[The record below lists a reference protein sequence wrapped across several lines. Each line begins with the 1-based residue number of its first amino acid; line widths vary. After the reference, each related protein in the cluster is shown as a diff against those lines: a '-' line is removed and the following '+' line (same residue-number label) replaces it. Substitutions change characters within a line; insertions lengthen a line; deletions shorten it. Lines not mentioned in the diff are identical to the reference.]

1 MQTSTSGIEHHVSV
15 FSARGSLAALLL
27 AGALGSHSP
36 ALAQTNVGLT
46 TIYTFSPRVSSTN
59 ADGVFPRSGL
69 LLGADG
75 HFYGTTYNGGALG
88 WGTVFRI
95 TAKGDFT
102 TLAHFHGTDGYS
114 SSAPLVQARDGVL
127 YGTAEG
133 GGAKYYGTVFRVTT
147 NGDFTGLY
155 SFSGP
160 DGSYPVSALVES
172 PDGYLYGT
180 TRTGG
185 AYNYGTVFKITTNGA
200 LTTLLS
206 FNNTNGAYPSGGLL
220 PLNDDNGNFLGTTE
234 RGGIKGAGTIY
245 KLAPNGT
252 LISSFSF
259 GYTNGSVPKCTLVH
273 GDDGNF
279 YGTTKYGGPGNGTN
293 GYGSV
298 FRFTLAG
305 ELTTLALFDNQN
317 GSTPDSGLL
326 KTKDGSLYGVTLF
339 STYRLM
345 SAGAIAPIALFY
357 GVNYQY
363 PFGLFARGNLAEGPD
378 GRLYGVTEQGG
389 TNTSQG
395 TIYCFDLRPTFRSA
409 AVSSVSSTLIWSGI
423 PGQRYQLQYATAAT
437 NWVNLG
443 EAVTATGTPLT
454 NSSPTT
460 SDPRRLYRVALL
472 P

>member
-1 MQTSTSGIEHHVSV
+1 
-15 FSARGSLAALLL
+15 
-27 AGALGSHSP
+27 
-36 ALAQTNVGLT
+36 
-46 TIYTFSPRVSSTN
+46 
-59 ADGVFPRSGL
+59 
-69 LLGADG
+69 
-75 HFYGTTYNGGALG
+75 
-88 WGTVFRI
+88 VFRI
-95 TAKGDFT
+95 TAKGVFT

-114 SSAPLVQARDGVL
+114 SSAPLIQARDGVL

-147 NGDFTGLY
+147 NGDFTLLY
-155 SFSGP
+155 SFTGP

-185 AYNYGTVFKITTNGA
+185 AYNYGTVFKITTNGV

-234 RGGIKGAGTIY
+234 RGGTKGAGTIY
-245 KLAPNGT
+245 KIAPNGT

-273 GDDGNF
+273 GDDGHF

-326 KTKDGSLYGVTLF
+326 KTKDGSLYGVALF
-339 STYRLM
+339 STYRIM
-345 SAGAIAPIALFY
+345 STGAIAPIALFY
-357 GVNYQY
+357 SVNYQY

-378 GRLYGVTEQGG
+378 ARLYGVTEQGG

-395 TIYCFDLRPTFRSA
+395 TIYSFELRPTFQIEHAELDWHTRTEISVAICHRSYQLGEPRRPRDRGWDSADEFRSGHVRSA
-409 AVSSVSSTLIWSGI
+409 ALVSRRTPALTSWVQRLFHTAALAGTPGGSSVSRMAIIKTFSRAFDGSASNV
-423 PGQRYQLQYATAAT
+423 RAF
-437 NWVNLG
+437 VNP
-443 EAVTATGTPLT
+443 V
-454 NSSPTT
+454 
-460 SDPRRLYRVALL
+460 
-472 P
+472 